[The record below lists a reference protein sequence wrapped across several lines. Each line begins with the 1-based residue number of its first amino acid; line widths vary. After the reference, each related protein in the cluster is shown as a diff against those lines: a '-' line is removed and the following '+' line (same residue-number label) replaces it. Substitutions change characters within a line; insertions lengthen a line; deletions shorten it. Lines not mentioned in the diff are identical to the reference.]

1 MLKNV
6 YVDVENSGE
15 YVKFA
20 ALAPEGE
27 IHLLWD
33 GGEFYNYCRCRIPD
47 AKYAHEVNS
56 LLAEYGVPET
66 WQGHSRRVKAPR
78 DPSVGLVP
86 TDWNE

>member
-1 MLKNV
+1 MLKNI

-20 ALAPEGE
+20 ADTPEGE
-27 IHLLWD
+27 ISLWWD
-33 GGEFYNYCRCRIPD
+33 GAEFYNESRVLDDGC
-47 AKYAHEVNS
+47 YADVINRTLEDS
-56 LLAEYGVPET
+56 GVPAE
-66 WQGHSRRVKAPR
+66 WQGHSRRVKVPR